1 MFIFLNFLPSPPFLL
16 LLHISTHFMYMMV
29 LSLSLLVPPSRKI
42 PPFAYQASY
51 HSFRKEIYE
60 HMIYRG
66 IGEAGIYYRSPTG
79 N

>member
-1 MFIFLNFLPSPPFLL
+1 
-16 LLHISTHFMYMMV
+16 MMA

-51 HSFRKEIYE
+51 HSFGKEIYE

-66 IGEAGIYYRSPTG
+66 IGEAGIYYGSPTG